1 MASKVSHLTTLPRA
15 SMTDGDGGTSR
26 VKSRIAWAARL
37 ALGAVVSAAVGLGLL
52 GLGLHVAPSVGEAA
66 TPHTGPRRPPVVPPT
81 VPLGAPES
89 WALYSYVEKVNQAWN
104 RDWPTVIVLLEEF
117 LSRYPG
123 NPTAVDALY
132 AAYLED
138 GKLQAAGGDEGAARR
153 RYEQAGGLNEDRGE
167 AWLLLD
173 ELDKKR

>member
-1 MASKVSHLTTLPRA
+1 
-15 SMTDGDGGTSR
+15 
-26 VKSRIAWAARL
+26 
-37 ALGAVVSAAVGLGLL
+37 
-52 GLGLHVAPSVGEAA
+52 
-66 TPHTGPRRPPVVPPT
+66 

-117 LSRYPG
+117 LSRYPR

-138 GKLQAAGGDEGAARR
+138 GKLQAAGGDVGAARR
-153 RYEQAGGLNEDRGE
+153 RYEQAGALNEDRGE